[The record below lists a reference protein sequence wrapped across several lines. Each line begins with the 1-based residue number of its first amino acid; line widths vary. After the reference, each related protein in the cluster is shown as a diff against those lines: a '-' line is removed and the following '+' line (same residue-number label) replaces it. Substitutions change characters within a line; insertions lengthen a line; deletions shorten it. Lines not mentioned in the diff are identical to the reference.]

1 MVSKLHI
8 VSITTSSSLSN
19 VVFLDSLSR
28 MEAINS
34 SSMAWIFLR
43 SDSIAVRLGLNFN
56 SLGTVFLQLEIP
68 DLRGRAITF
77 DDVLCGFSF

>member
-1 MVSKLHI
+1 ML
-8 VSITTSSSLSN
+8 SITTSSSLSN

-28 MEAINS
+28 IEAINS

-43 SDSIAVRLGLNFN
+43 SDSIAARLGLNFI
-56 SLGTVFLQLEIP
+56 SLCTVFLQLEIP

>member
-43 SDSIAVRLGLNFN
+43 SDSMAVRLGLNFN

>member
-1 MVSKLHI
+1 M
-8 VSITTSSSLSN
+8 
-19 VVFLDSLSR
+19 
-28 MEAINS
+28 
-34 SSMAWIFLR
+34 
-43 SDSIAVRLGLNFN
+43 AVRLGLNFN